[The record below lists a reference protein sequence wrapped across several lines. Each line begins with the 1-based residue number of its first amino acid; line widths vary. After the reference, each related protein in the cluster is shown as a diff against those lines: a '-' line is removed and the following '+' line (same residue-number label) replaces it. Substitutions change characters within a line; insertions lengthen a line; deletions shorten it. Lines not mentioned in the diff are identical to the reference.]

1 MQIQKFSWIIRRA
14 GRYTAGPVYGFGN
27 WFGYQPEREG
37 FQ

>member
-14 GRYTAGPVYGFGN
+14 GLYNAGRVHGFGHC
-27 WFGYQPEREG
+27 FGYQPEREG